1 MDVFITG
8 VVTLLFF
15 TIVFYGVFFGF
26 VFYWHLKKITFVI
39 VPILFTFE
47 FFWRGVVIVVLVS
60 VAFKY
65 LPPLINYFNL

>member
-15 TIVFYGVFFGF
+15 TLVFYGVFFGF